1 MTCYFVSKRRRLF
14 TLGVIAILISAAIY
28 TFSCDAAPPPPPL
41 EGSTG
46 QALEIV
52 APTRDGEVIRYR
64 YKVYPTEI
72 ALGDPLY
79 VVQEA
84 ENVSGEELNVYAEPN
99 AHIYGATLRLENGR
113 EFKQIYEELETFP
126 PDYVVLSQPLAPGTT
141 LRAGLSALEFPA
153 LEDWEKPIG
162 QELRN
167 ALQEGDKTSLTL
179 VLSLQRVYKK
189 YDREFQLGATPKPV
203 SPYDENVVTEIP
215 ITLVRREPKEAQRL
229 EYFYRQTPP
238 NVFPRRLRDE
248 AKFPPQFEDHPN
260 LSARFGHALFSSGK
274 SDIRIGGRCYSPWFF
289 VRYGNRKPSD
299 PNNPTTL
306 DGWRKLEAEFAPST
320 LRDEITLT
328 RLQLEYYDAAEGEA
342 SDAALKTLVDWLSQ
356 RPEPQRVVLSQSLLS
371 KRGKFRGTPLEAK
384 NATLCD
390 ALTSAFSVETP
401 ATSDIK

>member
-1 MTCYFVSKRRRLF
+1 MNRCFVSEKRCLF
-14 TLGVIAILISAAIY
+14 ALAVVAILISASVYII
-28 TFSCDAAPPPPPL
+28 SRDAVPPPPPL

-52 APTRDGEVIRYR
+52 APTRDGEAIRYR

-79 VVQEA
+79 VVREV
-84 ENVSGEELNVYAEPN
+84 ENVSGEELDVTVEPN
-99 AHIYGATLRLENGR
+99 GRVYGATLRLENGR

-126 PDYVVLSQPLAPGTT
+126 PDYVVLSQPLAPGET

-167 ALQEGDKTSLTL
+167 ALQENDKISLTL
-179 VLSLQRVYKK
+179 VLSLQRVYSKF
-189 YDREFQLGATPKPV
+189 DCEGETWRPV
-203 SPYDENVVTEIP
+203 PPYDEDVVTEIP
-215 ITLVRREPKEAQRL
+215 ITLVRRNPKDAQRL
-229 EYFYRQTPP
+229 EDFYRQTPP
-238 NVFPRRLRDE
+238 NVFPCWLRDE

-260 LSARFGHALFSSGK
+260 PSARFGHTLFSSGK
-274 SDIRIGGRCYSPWFF
+274 SDIRLGWRRYSPWLF

-299 PNNPTTL
+299 PNNPTTV
-306 DGWRKLEAEFAPST
+306 DGWRRLEAEFAPST

-328 RLQLEYYDAAEGEA
+328 RLQLEYYDADEGKA
-342 SDAALKTLVDWLSQ
+342 CDAALKALVDWLSQ

-371 KRGKFRGTPLEAK
+371 KRGKFQGTPLEAK

-390 ALTSAFSVETP
+390 ALTSAFPVETP
-401 ATSDIK
+401 STNDAK

>member
-1 MTCYFVSKRRRLF
+1 MRLNFISQTSFLFKLFVVATTVF
-14 TLGVIAILISAAIY
+14 VYLI
-28 TFSCDAAPPPPPL
+28 FCDAAPLPPPL

-52 APTRDGEVIRYR
+52 APTRDGEAIRYR

-79 VVQEA
+79 VVREV
-84 ENVSGEELNVYAEPN
+84 ENVSGEELDVTVEPN
-99 AHIYGATLRLENGR
+99 GRVYGATLRLENGR

-126 PDYVVLSQPLAPGTT
+126 PDYVVLSQPLAPGET

-167 ALQEGDKTSLTL
+167 ALQENDKISLTL
-179 VLSLQRVYKK
+179 VLSLQRVYSKF
-189 YDREFQLGATPKPV
+189 DREGETWRPV
-203 SPYDENVVTEIP
+203 PPYDEDVVTEIP
-215 ITLVRREPKEAQRL
+215 ITLVRRNPKDAQRL
-229 EYFYRQTPP
+229 EDFYRQTPP
-238 NVFPRRLRDE
+238 NVFPRWLRDE

-260 LSARFGHALFSSGK
+260 PSARFGHTLFSSGK
-274 SDIRIGGRCYSPWFF
+274 SDIRLGWRRYSPWLF

-299 PNNPTTL
+299 PNNPTTV

-328 RLQLEYYDAAEGEA
+328 RLQLEYYDADEGKA
-342 SDAALKTLVDWLSQ
+342 CDAALKALVDWLSQ

-371 KRGKFRGTPLEAK
+371 KRGKFQGTPLEAK

-390 ALTSAFSVETP
+390 ALTSAFPVETP
-401 ATSDIK
+401 STNDAK